1 MNCKV
6 CQKNLY
12 NEIDWRNLFKW
23 NYYIHPDCK
32 KMCDI
37 DWKYE
42 VIPIESN
49 EIYFYYIFDKK
60 SIEYDD
66 EFLLFYGGLENL
78 INSLN
83 NLEWSIIFWYENSD
97 YVELDNIAKYLLL
110 KLAVGKIVFISMY
123 RL

>member
-12 NEIDWRNLFKW
+12 NEIDWRNLFKR
-23 NYYIHPDCK
+23 NYYIHPDCE

-37 DWKYE
+37 DWKNE